1 MQKLFGAKVN
11 DTPQNASVS
20 NRRKRSDGSAPQCQ
34 PTTTSTLPTSLDC
47 RSLGLVT
54 PVKDQEECASC
65 WAFASTATIESKLLK
80 LGAGAQDLS
89 EQDLVNCASSSG
101 CGSNSID
108 TAYNFVINNGQARE
122 TAAPYTGTVRLI
134 FVKHSTFF
142 PIFRITYDLQRG

>member
-47 RSLGLVT
+47 RSLGPVT
-54 PVKDQEECASC
+54 PVKDQQQCASC
-65 WAFASTATIESKLLK
+65 WALASTVTIESKLLK

-89 EQDLVNCASSSG
+89 ERDLVNCASSSG
-101 CGSNSID
+101 RDGDSID

-122 TAAPYTGTVRLI
+122 TAVPYRATVSFKFFLVFHLFF
-134 FVKHSTFF
+134 FVILF
-142 PIFRITYDLQRG
+142 